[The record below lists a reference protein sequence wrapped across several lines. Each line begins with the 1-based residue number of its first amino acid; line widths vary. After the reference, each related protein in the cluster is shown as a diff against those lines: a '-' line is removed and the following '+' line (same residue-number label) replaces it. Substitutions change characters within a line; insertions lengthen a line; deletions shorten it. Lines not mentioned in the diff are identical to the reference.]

1 MKREDIKAIFAEATD
16 EQLKKIMDLNG
27 SDVEREKGKLSA
39 LEKELEDKKA
49 AFDTLNGEF
58 ETLKAS
64 NASAEDYKA
73 KFEKLQGDIAA
84 KEKEEKEAKEKAECE
99 ENILNRYNAVAVDK
113 DGKQLEWTHEAIK
126 ADYLHKFSEAL
137 NDKANEGKSDADI
150 FSALTKED
158 GTAFKVPGAQTV
170 FGGANNVS
178 GPDLDDA
185 KINAIMGLK

>member
-84 KEKEEKEAKEKAECE
+84 KEKEEKEAKEKAERE

-113 DGKQLEWTHEAIK
+113 DGKPLEWTHEAIK

-150 FSALTKED
+150 FNALTKED
-158 GTAFKVPGAQTV
+158 GAAFKVPGAQTV

>member
-84 KEKEEKEAKEKAECE
+84 KEKEEKEAKEKAERE

-113 DGKQLEWTHEAIK
+113 DGKPLEWTHEAIK

-158 GTAFKVPGAQTV
+158 GAAFKVPGAQTV

-185 KINAIMGLK
+185 KINAIMGLN

>member
-49 AFDTLNGEF
+49 VFDTLNGEF

-73 KFEKLQGDIAA
+73 KFDKLQEDIAT
-84 KEKEEKEAKEKAECE
+84 KEKEEKEAKEKAERE

-113 DGKQLEWTHEAIK
+113 DGKPLEWTHEAIK

-158 GTAFKVPGAQTV
+158 STAFKVPGAQTV

>member
-1 MKREDIKAIFAEATD
+1 MKREDIKAIFTEATD
-16 EQLKKIMDLNG
+16 EQLKKIMDLNS

-73 KFEKLQGDIAA
+73 KFDKLQEDIAA
-84 KEKEEKEAKEKAECE
+84 KEKEEREAKEKAERE

-113 DGKQLEWTHEAIK
+113 DGKPLEWTHEAIK

-158 GTAFKVPGAQTV
+158 GAAFKVPGAQMV
-170 FGGANNVS
+170 FGGANNAS

-185 KINAIMGLK
+185 KINAIMGLN

>member
-73 KFEKLQGDIAA
+73 KFDKLQEDIAA
-84 KEKEEKEAKEKAECE
+84 KEKEEKEAKEKAERE

-113 DGKQLEWTHEAIK
+113 DGKPLEWTHEAIK

-158 GTAFKVPGAQTV
+158 GAAFKVPGAQTV

>member
-49 AFDTLNGEF
+49 AFDALSGEF

-73 KFEKLQGDIAA
+73 KFDKLQEDIAA
-84 KEKEEKEAKEKAECE
+84 KEKEEKEAKEKAERE
-99 ENILNRYNAVAVDK
+99 GNILNRYNAVAVDK
-113 DGKQLEWTHEAIK
+113 DGKPLEWTHEAIK
-126 ADYLHKFSEAL
+126 ADYLHKFSVAL

-158 GTAFKVPGAQTV
+158 GAAFKVPGAQTV

-178 GPDLDDA
+178 GSDLDDA

>member
-1 MKREDIKAIFAEATD
+1 MKREDLKAIFAEATD
-16 EQLKKIMDLNG
+16 KQLKKIMDLNG

-58 ETLKAS
+58 EALKAS

-73 KFEKLQGDIAA
+73 KFDKLQEDIAA
-84 KEKEEKEAKEKAECE
+84 KEKEEREAKEKAERE

-113 DGKQLEWTHEAIK
+113 DGKPLEWTHEAIK

-158 GTAFKVPGAQTV
+158 GAAFKVPGAQTV

-178 GPDLDDA
+178 CPDLDDA
-185 KINAIMGLK
+185 KINAIMGLN

>member
-39 LEKELEDKKA
+39 LEKELNEKKA

-73 KFEKLQGDIAA
+73 KFDKLQEDIAA
-84 KEKEEKEAKEKAECE
+84 KEKEEREAKEKAERE

-113 DGKQLEWTHEAIK
+113 DGKPLEWTHEVIK
-126 ADYLHKFSEAL
+126 NDYLRKFLEAL
-137 NDKANEGKSDADI
+137 ADKANEGKSDADI

-158 GTAFKVPGAQTV
+158 GAAFKVPGAQTV

-185 KINAIMGLK
+185 KINAIMGLN

>member
-1 MKREDIKAIFAEATD
+1 MKREEIKAIFAEATD

-27 SDVEREKGKLSA
+27 SDVEREKGKLST
-39 LEKELEDKKA
+39 LEKELEDKKT
-49 AFDTLNGEF
+49 AFNTLNSEL
-58 ETLKAS
+58 ETLKTS
-64 NASAEDYKA
+64 NASAEDYKK
-73 KFEKLQGDIAA
+73 KFEDLQKDIADKEK
-84 KEKEEKEAKEKAECE
+84 KEKEAQEKAERE

-113 DGKQLEWTHEAIK
+113 DGKPLEWTHEAIK

-158 GTAFKVPGAQTV
+158 GAAFKVPGAQTV

-185 KINAIMGLK
+185 KINAIMGLN

>member
-1 MKREDIKAIFAEATD
+1 MKREDIKAIFTEATD
-16 EQLKKIMDLNG
+16 EQLKKIMDLNS

-73 KFEKLQGDIAA
+73 KFDKLQEDIAA
-84 KEKEEKEAKEKAECE
+84 KEKEEREAKEKAERE

-113 DGKQLEWTHEAIK
+113 DGKPLEWTHEAIK
-126 ADYLHKFSEAL
+126 ADYLNKFSEAL

-158 GTAFKVPGAQTV
+158 GAAFKVPGAQTV

-185 KINAIMGLK
+185 KINAIMGLN

>member
-39 LEKELEDKKA
+39 LEKELKDKKA

-84 KEKEEKEAKEKAECE
+84 KEKEEKEAKEKAERE

-113 DGKQLEWTHEAIK
+113 DGKPLEWTHEAIK

-150 FSALTKED
+150 FNALTKED
-158 GTAFKVPGAQTV
+158 GAAFKVPGAQTV

-185 KINAIMGLK
+185 KINAIMGLN

>member
-73 KFEKLQGDIAA
+73 KFDKLQEDIAA
-84 KEKEEKEAKEKAECE
+84 KEKEEKEAKEKAERE

-113 DGKQLEWTHEAIK
+113 DGKPLEWTHEAIK

-158 GTAFKVPGAQTV
+158 GAAFKVPGAQTV

-185 KINAIMGLK
+185 KINAIMGLN

>member
-73 KFEKLQGDIAA
+73 KFDKLQEDIAA
-84 KEKEEKEAKEKAECE
+84 KEKEEKEAKEKAERE

-113 DGKQLEWTHEAIK
+113 DGKPLEWTHEAIK

-150 FSALTKED
+150 FNALTKED

>member
-58 ETLKAS
+58 ETLKAN

-73 KFEKLQGDIAA
+73 KFEKLQEDIAA
-84 KEKEEKEAKEKAECE
+84 KEKKEKEAKEKAERD

-113 DGKQLEWTHEAIK
+113 DGKPLEWTHEAIK
-126 ADYLHKFSEAL
+126 ADYLNKFSEAL

-158 GTAFKVPGAQTV
+158 GAAFKVPGAQTV

-185 KINAIMGLK
+185 KINAIMGLN

>member
-1 MKREDIKAIFAEATD
+1 MKREDIKAIFTEATD

-73 KFEKLQGDIAA
+73 KFDKLQEDIAA
-84 KEKEEKEAKEKAECE
+84 KEKEEKEAKEKAERE

-113 DGKQLEWTHEAIK
+113 DGKPLEWTHEAIK

-158 GTAFKVPGAQTV
+158 GAAFKVPGAQMV
-170 FGGANNVS
+170 FGGANNAS

-185 KINAIMGLK
+185 KINAIMGLN